1 MKVEKKEVVPKRK
14 EKKFRER
21 RRMGGVLLIHQLIR
35 IRWGKNWT
43 TSSHHTHSPLFWEQI
58 FYTTSTSRRIYSL
71 SLSQNSVTHL
81 SLTQSQTFNSIL
93 YALVLYIYYFLFW
106 ETSTIFFFKGPPSKR
121 SHTES
126 LRPI

>member
-71 SLSQNSVTHL
+71 SLSLSQNSVTHL

-106 ETSTIFFFKGPPSKR
+106 ETSTNFFF
-121 SHTES
+121 
-126 LRPI
+126 